1 MTLISFVLPVY
12 NEGGNLRTLYERLLL
27 DVIDRPEFSAD
38 AELLFINDGSR
49 DDSLEVLRSLAATD
63 ARVHV
68 IDFSRNFGHQL
79 AVTAGLDYARGDA
92 VIVMDTDLQDPP
104 RVALEL
110 LASWRDGN
118 DVVYAQRRSRKDSVF
133 KRMTASVFYRFLSW
147 AAEVDIPHD
156 TGDFRLLDRKVVDAI
171 KRFPERSRFIRGM
184 VASVGFRQAPVL
196 FDRDERLS
204 GTTGYPLRKMIRFAA
219 DGILSFS
226 TFPLR
231 LIRIVGWTVAT
242 LSVIGIIYVFI
253 GRLFFSADLV
263 PGWAF
268 TVIAILFVGGV
279 QIIMLSV
286 LGSYIGRIY
295 SEVQGRPLYIVA
307 EEIGALAPRTPPA
320 A

>member
-12 NEGGNLRTLYERLLL
+12 NEGGNLRTLYDALLT
-27 DVIDRPEFSAD
+27 DVIDRPEFAAD
-38 AELLFINDGSR
+38 AELLFVNDGSH
-49 DDSLEVLRSLAATD
+49 DDSLAVLRGLAATD
-63 ARVHV
+63 DRIRVV
-68 IDFSRNFGHQL
+68 DFSRNFGHQL
-79 AVTAGLDYARGDA
+79 AVTAGLDYASGDA

-110 LASWRDGN
+110 IASWRDGN
-118 DVVYAQRRSRKDSVF
+118 DVVYAQRRSRKDGAF
-133 KRMTASVFYRFLSW
+133 KRLTASLFYRFLSW
-147 AAEVDIPHD
+147 AAEVDIPRD

-196 FDRDERLS
+196 FDRDERFS

-231 LIRIVGWTVAT
+231 LIRIVGWAVAT
-242 LSVIGIIYVFI
+242 LSVIGIIYVFV

-295 SEVQGRPLYIVA
+295 SEVQGRPLYLVA
-307 EEIGALAPRTPPA
+307 EIIGPSPA
-320 A
+320 